1 MANLPQS
8 ISMSG
13 GSFGAPSV
21 SATKDRRMASVE
33 HLVLELS
40 NPDLRENALHELSK
54 VCSIDFSIPIS
65 SVSPVFSLQLFQ
77 PLQTPRSLGIL
88 FFFSSKYDVSLC
100 SYAKH

>member
-13 GSFGAPSV
+13 ASFGASSV

-54 VCSIDFSIPIS
+54 VMLYRF
-65 SVSPVFSLQLFQ
+65 FLFQ
-77 PLQTPRSLGIL
+77 FHL
-88 FFFSSKYDVSLC
+88 
-100 SYAKH
+100 SYH